1 MATPRPGRKPRA
13 SGERELDNSNSVF
26 SGLSSDIRS
35 GIEERFVG
43 FFDVTLERGAD
54 QLSQSILEVIDQFN
68 CKEKL
73 VGQSYDGAAVMSG
86 AQGGVQTKLNYNVQ
100 WLSLFLAMLTYLT

>member
-1 MATPRPGRKPRA
+1 MKLNQKINFAKFVSVLADETPDI
-13 SGERELDNSNSVF
+13 SHREQMSVIYRY
-26 SGLSSDIRS
+26 LTKT

-86 AQGGVQTKLNYNVQ
+86 AQGGV
-100 WLSLFLAMLTYLT
+100 LSLISLTKFTTVSLI